1 MSDPEATETFQK
13 LPTHSRSFRN
23 FPEASD
29 TFQKLPKHS
38 KNYQHTPG
46 TTEAFQK
53 LPKHS
58 GNYRHI
64 PRRHYRKIP
73 ETTDTFQNL
82 YRIVL
87 ETADTFQKL
96 QKHSRS
102 YRCRNYRGK
111 IPKHSRNYRNIPE
124 ERNFCCPHPHAPVPI
139 YTSMPSPLYGIL
151 FSYRCPPACRTRQS
165 HQCKMC
171 GLSTHSKPI
180 RKM

>member
-1 MSDPEATETFQK
+1 MHASVWAFKMMTSKKSMHNSSCVQITCTCAIQKLPKHSRNHRHLPEASETFQK
-13 LPTHSRSFRN
+13 LPTHSRSYRN
-23 FPEASD
+23 I
-29 TFQKLPKHS
+29 PKS
-38 KNYQHTPG
+38 YQHTPG

-64 PRRHYRKIP
+64 PRRHYRKMP
-73 ETTDTFQNL
+73 ETTDPFQNL

-124 ERNFCCPHPHAPVPI
+124 ERNF
-139 YTSMPSPLYGIL
+139 
-151 FSYRCPPACRTRQS
+151 
-165 HQCKMC
+165 
-171 GLSTHSKPI
+171 
-180 RKM
+180 